1 MVLAFLYNFYI
12 STLTVC
18 QKNIFCFNFI
28 RRVMCWIFWIKLL
41 PQLILFFQRL
51 KTHRPFIN
59 FHKITFTCRVKGTEK
74 TQLDFRILSK
84 KHGFDLNVLLLLKV
98 VTSTSKLLQIT
109 ILRFNV
115 PLLQSCNSTNTTLSR
130 TSFQPI
136 YSC

>member
-1 MVLAFLYNFYI
+1 MVFAFSYNFYVAKM
-12 STLTVC
+12 TVC

-59 FHKITFTCRVKGTEK
+59 FHKITFTCRVKGTDLSLKTEK
-74 TQLDFRILSK
+74 TLLDFILLSN
-84 KHGFDLNVLLLLKV
+84 KHGFDLNVLLLLQV
-98 VTSTSKLLQIT
+98 VTSASKLLQIT

-115 PLLQSCNSTNTTLSR
+115 P
-130 TSFQPI
+130 TSI
-136 YSC
+136 L